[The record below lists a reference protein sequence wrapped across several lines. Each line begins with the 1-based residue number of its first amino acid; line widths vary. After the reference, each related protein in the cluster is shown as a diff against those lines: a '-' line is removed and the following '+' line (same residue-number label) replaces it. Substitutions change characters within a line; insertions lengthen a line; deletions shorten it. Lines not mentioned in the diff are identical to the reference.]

1 MKLYIYTT
9 DIEAALRGD
18 FDWSLNLSTR
28 NDLGDAVD
36 EGWYL
41 IGEVEHA
48 MDLDR
53 DVLTKKAVSNLGEQ
67 IQKVKAASH
76 VAVTQLETRQQNLLA
91 LTNESKWAMD

>member
-1 MKLYIYTT
+1 MKLFIYTT

-28 NDLGDAVD
+28 SDLDDVAD
-36 EGWYL
+36 DWCL

-48 MDLDR
+48 MDIDR

-91 LTNESKWAMD
+91 LTNEYKWAMD